1 MAGVEVATMSANSG
15 GVSREGAIERDGTRY
30 VISVAGRRTSGGGSL
45 DLAAHRLASALRNAL
60 PRKRDPNWGVAVRC
74 VLRPDVN
81 LVFGNQ
87 AGSGGGGGGIPNP
100 CVARIVN
107 EYRGGDDN
115 LDRAL
120 EFAARLL
127 AKCCGN

>member
-1 MAGVEVATMSANSG
+1 M
-15 GVSREGAIERDGTRY
+15 SREGAIERDGTRY
-30 VISVAGRRTSGGGSL
+30 IISVDGRRESGGGSL
-45 DLAAHRLASALRNAL
+45 DSAAHRLASALRKAL
-60 PRKRDPNWGVAVRC
+60 PRKGDPNWGVAVHC

-87 AGSGGGGGGIPNP
+87 GGGGGGGGGGGVPNP
-100 CVARIVN
+100 CVARLIN

-120 EFAARLL
+120 AFAARLL
-127 AKCCGN
+127 AKCCGS